1 VLCKYQCEANSWKH
15 CTDKCQFTD
24 CWHGISCRRLRVSTN
39 GDASTWLE
47 TVTQLLYVGG
57 HLELLLGKPFEIFR
71 DGNMKLIANAGLLC
85 DTLLILRALFAGA
98 ERLLA
103 AVT

>member
-1 VLCKYQCEANSWKH
+1 
-15 CTDKCQFTD
+15 
-24 CWHGISCRRLRVSTN
+24 
-39 GDASTWLE
+39 
-47 TVTQLLYVGG
+47 VGG